1 MTEPSR
7 TRYCE
12 KLKMGSLITKYEPVQ
27 NFDRITGERTDA
39 SFIPPEVWLGKAA
52 TGARFRTA
60 QMLKAHGLESTRQQ
74 FLLDAQAT
82 SQAVAKLAADIQRWA
97 ESGWLCEMRRVI
109 EKRTARNE
117 HHMAE
122 LAAAG
127 EVLGQAVNSVAE
139 R

>member
-1 MTEPSR
+1 ME
-7 TRYCE
+7 
-12 KLKMGSLITKYEPVQ
+12 SLITKYEPAR

-39 SFIPPEVWLGKAA
+39 SFIPPQVWLGKAA

-60 QMLKAHGLESTRQQ
+60 QMLKSQGLEATRQQ
-74 FLLDAQAT
+74 FLRDVQAT

-109 EKRTARNE
+109 AKRTARNE

-127 EVLGQAVNSVAE
+127 EVLGQAVNSAAGD